1 MENTLQ
7 EEAFEVKFEEKKKR
21 LRMNIIE
28 FIIGLILLS
37 FAFNY
42 LKNHPAERT
51 SMFAWI
57 EVLFQRA
64 EIFISNITG
73 DNWTTLKE
81 KHQLEKYYKELIS
94 TMENGKCADLQTID
108 SAKEKY
114 KALLWIDIQT
124 YKENIQVYQWYA
136 GTYAAKIKENCS

>member
-1 MENTLQ
+1 MKRIRTESIETRTMNSPWLALIFSYFEIIWLWIKNLFISISMDKTLQ
-7 EEAFEVKFEEKKKR
+7 EEAFQVKFEEKKKR

-64 EIFISNITG
+64 EIFISNITW
-73 DNWTTLKE
+73 DNWTALKE
-81 KHQLEKYYKELIS
+81 KHQLEKYYNRLMLHFSKHHFF
-94 TMENGKCADLQTID
+94 
-108 SAKEKY
+108 
-114 KALLWIDIQT
+114 
-124 YKENIQVYQWYA
+124 
-136 GTYAAKIKENCS
+136 